1 MITIKATKY
10 SEAREDGVAE
20 KYTHGY
26 RDREGLTR
34 IESCTYQSTSDF
46 SDGKKQRISHDNGKT
61 WGEWEDVYEQ
71 SGFET
76 HGSNERIFPARIQG
90 VWNPVHK
97 HYVGVATSR
106 IFNGNHIDAYQ
117 KMWAGER
124 GYTADHAY
132 LGFRTEDGQQKHQ
145 LVKYEEGADFDSEN
159 PLHPDHFFKNN
170 CQAGTNLLVEESG
183 DILFP
188 IGVRVAKCCEIAGV
202 DVKEYCASS
211 PLIIRNMI
219 VMRGVWNG
227 EGYDLTP
234 SRPILISDL
243 QSSRGIDEP
252 AIAKLKSGR
261 ILIVFRGANTQLPK
275 WNSRIE
281 PGTPAFKWYTYS
293 DDGGKTF
300 VPPMPWHFDDGEVIY
315 SPASIARFWR
325 DERNGR
331 LYWIGNI
338 TDHKIFKGSFPRFP
352 LCIVEVDE
360 TYGTAKKGSF
370 TVIDTQREGEP
381 NTVQLS
387 NFNVLQDRETGHLE
401 IRLNKIGQF
410 PGPLKFKSESW
421 HYEIILP
428 D

>member
-1 MITIKATKY
+1 MIIKATKY
-10 SEAREDGVAE
+10 SEAREDGVCE
-20 KYTHGY
+20 KYTHQY
-26 RDREGLTR
+26 ANREGLVR
-34 IESCTYQSTSDF
+34 IESCAFQSTSDF
-46 SDGKKQRISHDNGKT
+46 SDGKKQRISEDNGRT
-61 WGEWEDVYEQ
+61 WSDWKDVYES

-76 HGSNERIFPARIQG
+76 HGQHERLFPARIQG
-90 VWNPVHK
+90 IWNPVHK
-97 HYVGVATSR
+97 HYVGVASSR
-106 IFNGNHIDAYQ
+106 IFDGGHIDAY
-117 KMWAGER
+117 KRFWSGD
-124 GYTADHAY
+124 YTATSDHAY
-132 LGFRTEDGQQKHQ
+132 LGLRTEDGPQMHQ
-145 LVKYEEGADFDSEN
+145 LVKYEDGADFDSSD
-159 PLHPDHFFKNN
+159 PLSQDHFF
-170 CQAGTNLLVEESG
+170 TNICLPGVGLVIEDNG

-188 IGVRVAKCCEIAGV
+188 IGVPVAKCCEIAGV
-202 DVKEYCASS
+202 DVKEYCVSS

-227 EGYDLTP
+227 ETYDLTP

-261 ILIVFRGANTQLPK
+261 ILIVFRGANTHLPK

-338 TDHKIFKGSFPRFP
+338 TDHKIVKGSFPRFP
-352 LCIVEVDE
+352 LCIVEIDE
-360 TYGTAKKGSF
+360 TYGTAKKDSF
-370 TVIDTQREGEP
+370 TIIDTRREGE
-381 NTVQLS
+381 TDKVQLS
-387 NFNVLQDRETGHLE
+387 NFNILQDRETGHLE
-401 IRLNKIGQF
+401 IRLSKIGQF

-421 HYEIILP
+421 HYEITLP